1 MNHLG
6 KLISDTR
13 CQAAS
18 LGTDLLKDEIHHSIH
33 ELDAA
38 IARLYGIPPGA
49 GNAERVFDAAGDVIA
64 TALITA
70 LYVCELTTRPAPHVI
85 RLDLSPN

>member
-13 CQAAS
+13 CQAACLS
-18 LGTDLLKDEIHHSIH
+18 TDLLRTEISHSIRD
-33 ELDAA
+33 LDGA
-38 IARLYGIPPGA
+38 ISRLYQVSPGA
-49 GNAERVFDAAGDVIA
+49 RNATEVFDAAGDVIA

-70 LYVCELTTRPAPHVI
+70 LYVTELTTRPAPHVI